1 MRSSGNERPPGG
13 AGGGV
18 DARLPE
24 IPEGALLSAAVAIS
38 VLTPVIDGIGGVAIK
53 FRAAHPEAFGSPD
66 HSGAAFAGGRGV
78 CDSHKS
84 LSGLEGQCQ
93 VPVAGSMTERQILFD
108 PINVGGS
115 EALGLSQRSPAFGT
129 FALKQVASTG
139 PPEQHFT
146 RARDFETLG
155 HRFSGSITFGTSH
168 RLFIWV
174 SAEISRAQDGLQIR
188 KNPSGLELLSCQVA
202 QMIS

>member
-1 MRSSGNERPPGG
+1 MTARVHVHFGVRCSVFDVRGFPGPGFNARILLGNSHPSPP
-13 AGGGV
+13 
-18 DARLPE
+18 PSE
-24 IPEGALLSAAVAIS
+24 
-38 VLTPVIDGIGGVAIK
+38 
-53 FRAAHPEAFGSPD
+53 
-66 HSGAAFAGGRGV
+66 GRGSAKGRV
-78 CDSHKS
+78 LVVLPSARS
-84 LSGLEGQCQ
+84 
-93 VPVAGSMTERQILFD
+93 VAERQILFD